1 MNENLFFINTYEDFL
16 LGNLENL
23 SIDKNIGTGAIVL
36 SSNNNK
42 YIEYGIY
49 TSQVINLKTF
59 KRLLVSWNCETPK
72 GTWIEVQARAFISYY
87 DDNKNSTYEWSDW
100 LSFGKWGTH
109 IKRSSKSP
117 DSHLAKISTDEFIIK
132 GNYTDTASKIQI
144 RALLHTENTNVT
156 PSIRQFIISYK
167 DNTPRINGIEIPS
180 NKIID
185 VPSYSQY
192 IRDKNIVSV
201 ICSPTSITMLLN
213 RRNENLIVEET
224 AWSCFDYDY
233 EAFGNWLFNV
243 AFASSLGYESFV
255 EYGNLKSLKRE
266 IYSGYPVAVSV
277 KYTNDINNLEYPY
290 IENAPITTAGNI
302 LVVRGFEK
310 KDGIDYVV
318 VNDPAG
324 KSNESVTRRYKLSE
338 FESAW
343 HRGSNIMYIIHDK
356 EVEINNN
363 RIEASLEL
371 KNNKENL
378 YSVLV
383 NDTYLDLSSD
393 FVKTILITYDNG
405 LTFEYLVPY
414 NNHYLALENKN
425 KCVIYIIGSDGF
437 TYVCN
442 CDELSY

>member
-167 DNTPRINGIEIPS
+167 DNTPRIKGIEIPS

-192 IRDKNIVSV
+192 IRDKNIGSV

-266 IYSGYPVAVSV
+266 IYSEYPVAVSV

-290 IENAPITTAGNI
+290 IENAPITTAGHI

-425 KCVIYIIGSDGF
+425 NCIIYIIGSDGF

-442 CDELSY
+442 C

>member
-72 GTWIEVQARAFISYY
+72 GTWIEIQARAFISYY
-87 DDNKNSTYEWSDW
+87 DDNENSTYEWSDW

-156 PSIRQFIISYK
+156 PSIRQFVISYK
-167 DNTPRINGIEIPS
+167 DNTPRLKNIEIPS
-180 NKIID
+180 DKIID

-192 IRDKNIVSV
+192 IRDKNIGSV

-266 IYSGYPVAVSV
+266 IYSEYPVAVSV
-277 KYTNDINNLEYPY
+277 KYTNDVNNLEYPY
-290 IENAPITTAGNI
+290 IENAPITTAGHI

-425 KCVIYIIGSDGF
+425 KCIIYIIGSDGF

-442 CDELSY
+442 C

>member
-87 DDNKNSTYEWSDW
+87 DDNENYTYEWSDW

-167 DNTPRINGIEIPS
+167 DNTPRIKGIEIPS

-192 IRDKNIVSV
+192 IRDKNIGSV

-290 IENAPITTAGNI
+290 IENAPITTAGHI

-343 HRGSNIMYIIHDK
+343 HRGSNIMYVIHDK

-363 RIEASLEL
+363 RIETSLEL

-425 KCVIYIIGSDGF
+425 KCKIYIVGSDGF

-442 CDELSY
+442 C

>member
-144 RALLHTENTNVT
+144 RALLHTENTNIT
-156 PSIRQFIISYK
+156 PSIRQFVISYK
-167 DNTPRINGIEIPS
+167 DNTPRLKSIEIPS
-180 NKIID
+180 DKIID

-192 IRDKNIVSV
+192 IRDKNIGSV

-290 IENAPITTAGNI
+290 IENAPITTAGHI

-338 FESAW
+338 FENAW
-343 HRGSNIMYIIHDK
+343 HRGSNIMYVIHDK
-356 EVEINNN
+356 KVEINNN

-371 KNNKENL
+371 
-378 YSVLV
+378 
-383 NDTYLDLSSD
+383 
-393 FVKTILITYDNG
+393 
-405 LTFEYLVPY
+405 
-414 NNHYLALENKN
+414 
-425 KCVIYIIGSDGF
+425 
-437 TYVCN
+437 
-442 CDELSY
+442 

>member
-1 MNENLFFINTYEDFL
+1 MEENLFFIKTCKDFL

-23 SIDKNIGTGAIVL
+23 SINKNIGSGAIVL

-49 TSQVINLKTF
+49 TSQVINLNTF

-72 GTWIEVQARAFISYY
+72 GTWIEVQARAFITYY
-87 DDNKNSTYEWSDW
+87 DDNKNPTYEWSDW

-109 IKRSSKSP
+109 IKRYSKSS

-132 GNYTDTASKIQI
+132 GSDMNTASKVQI
-144 RALLHTENTNVT
+144 RALLHTEDTSVT

-167 DNTPRINGIEIPS
+167 NNPQRIKSIEIPS
-180 NKIID
+180 DKIID

-192 IRDKNIVSV
+192 IRDKSIGGV

-233 EAFGNWLFNV
+233 DAFGNWLFNV

-255 EYGNLKSLKRE
+255 EYGNLKSLKKE
-266 IYSGYPVAVSV
+266 IYNGYPVAVSV

-290 IENAPITTAGNI
+290 IENAPMTTAGHL

-310 KDGIDYVV
+310 KNGIDYVV

-324 KSNESVTRRYKLSE
+324 KSNELVTRRYKLSE
-338 FESAW
+338 FENAW
-343 HRGSNIMYIIHDK
+343 YRGNNVMYIIHDK

-363 RIEASLEL
+363 KIKANLEL
-371 KNNKENL
+371 INIKDFL
-378 YSVLV
+378 YSVSI
-383 NDTYLDLSSD
+383 NDEPLDLSPH
-393 FVKTILITYDNG
+393 FAKTILLTYDNG
-405 LTFEYLVPY
+405 LTFEYLTPY
-414 NNHYLALENKN
+414 NDHYLTLKDINRCK
-425 KCVIYIIGSDGF
+425 IYIVGSDGF

-442 CDELSY
+442 C

>member
-72 GTWIEVQARAFISYY
+72 GTWIEIQARAFISYY
-87 DDNKNSTYEWSDW
+87 DDNENSTYEWSDW

-156 PSIRQFIISYK
+156 PSIRQFVISYK
-167 DNTPRINGIEIPS
+167 DNTPRLKSIEIAS

-192 IRDKNIVSV
+192 IRDKNIGSV

-266 IYSGYPVAVSV
+266 IYSEYPVAVSV

-290 IENAPITTAGNI
+290 IENAPITTAGHI

-425 KCVIYIIGSDGF
+425 KCIIYIIGSDGF

-442 CDELSY
+442 C

>member
-59 KRLLVSWNCETPK
+59 KILLVSWNCETPK

-132 GNYTDTASKIQI
+132 GSYTDTASKIQI

-192 IRDKNIVSV
+192 IRDKNIGSV

-266 IYSGYPVAVSV
+266 IYSEYPVAVSV

-290 IENAPITTAGNI
+290 IENAPITTAGHI

-425 KCVIYIIGSDGF
+425 NCKIYIVGSDGF

-442 CDELSY
+442 C

>member
-156 PSIRQFIISYK
+156 PSIRQFVISYK
-167 DNTPRINGIEIPS
+167 DNTPRLKNIEIPS
-180 NKIID
+180 DKIID

-192 IRDKNIVSV
+192 IRDKNIGSV

-290 IENAPITTAGNI
+290 IENAPITTAGHI

-343 HRGSNIMYIIHDK
+343 HRGSNIMYVIHDK
-356 EVEINNN
+356 EVEINNS
-363 RIEASLEL
+363 RIETSLEL

-393 FVKTILITYDNG
+393 FVKTILITYDNS

-425 KCVIYIIGSDGF
+425 KCIIYIIGSDGF

-442 CDELSY
+442 C

>member
-167 DNTPRINGIEIPS
+167 DNTPRIKGIEIPS

-192 IRDKNIVSV
+192 IRDKNIGSV

-290 IENAPITTAGNI
+290 IENAPITTAGHI

-338 FESAW
+338 FENAW
-343 HRGSNIMYIIHDK
+343 HRGSNIMYVIHDK
-356 EVEINNN
+356 KVEINNN

-425 KCVIYIIGSDGF
+425 NCKIYIVGSDGF

-442 CDELSY
+442 C

>member
-87 DDNKNSTYEWSDW
+87 DDNENSTYEWSDW

-167 DNTPRINGIEIPS
+167 DNTPRIKGIEIPS

-192 IRDKNIVSV
+192 IRDKNIGSV

-290 IENAPITTAGNI
+290 IENAPITTAGHI

-343 HRGSNIMYIIHDK
+343 HRGSNIMYVIHDK
-356 EVEINNN
+356 EVEINNS
-363 RIEASLEL
+363 RIETSLEL

-425 KCVIYIIGSDGF
+425 KCIIYIIGSDGF

-442 CDELSY
+442 C

>member
-132 GNYTDTASKIQI
+132 GSDMDTASKVQI
-144 RALLHTENTNVT
+144 RALLHSEDTNVT
-156 PSIRQFIISYK
+156 PSIRQFVISYK
-167 DNTPRINGIEIPS
+167 NNTPRLKGIEIPS

-192 IRDKNIVSV
+192 IRDKNIGSV

-266 IYSGYPVAVSV
+266 IYSEYPVAVSV

-290 IENAPITTAGNI
+290 IENAPITTAGHI

-425 KCVIYIIGSDGF
+425 KCIIYIIGSDGF

-442 CDELSY
+442 C

>member
-87 DDNKNSTYEWSDW
+87 DDNKNSTYECSDW

-167 DNTPRINGIEIPS
+167 DNTPRIKGIEIPS

-192 IRDKNIVSV
+192 IRDKNIGSV

-290 IENAPITTAGNI
+290 IENAPITTAGHI

-338 FESAW
+338 FENAW
-343 HRGSNIMYIIHDK
+343 HRGSNIMYVIHDK
-356 EVEINNN
+356 KVEINNN

-425 KCVIYIIGSDGF
+425 NCKIYIVRSDGF

-442 CDELSY
+442 C

>member
-72 GTWIEVQARAFISYY
+72 GTWIEIQARAFISYY
-87 DDNKNSTYEWSDW
+87 DDNENSTYEWSDW

-167 DNTPRINGIEIPS
+167 DNTPRIKGIEIPS

-192 IRDKNIVSV
+192 IRDKNIGSV

-290 IENAPITTAGNI
+290 IENAPITTAGHI

-343 HRGSNIMYIIHDK
+343 HRGSNIMYVIHDK
-356 EVEINNN
+356 KVEINNN

-405 LTFEYLVPY
+405 LTFESLVPY

-425 KCVIYIIGSDGF
+425 NCKIYIVGSDGF

-442 CDELSY
+442 C

>member
-87 DDNKNSTYEWSDW
+87 DDNENSTYEWSDW

-156 PSIRQFIISYK
+156 PSIRQFVISYK
-167 DNTPRINGIEIPS
+167 DNTPRIKGIEIPS

-192 IRDKNIVSV
+192 IRDKNIGSV

-290 IENAPITTAGNI
+290 IENAPITTAGHI

-338 FESAW
+338 FENAW
-343 HRGSNIMYIIHDK
+343 HRGSNIMYVIHDK
-356 EVEINNN
+356 KVEINNN

-425 KCVIYIIGSDGF
+425 KCIIYIIGSDGF

-442 CDELSY
+442 C

>member
-167 DNTPRINGIEIPS
+167 DNTPRIKGIEIPS
-180 NKIID
+180 DKIID

-192 IRDKNIVSV
+192 IRDKNIGSV

-266 IYSGYPVAVSV
+266 IYSEYPVAVSV

-290 IENAPITTAGNI
+290 IENAPITTAGHI

-442 CDELSY
+442 C

>member
-72 GTWIEVQARAFISYY
+72 GTWIEIQARAFISYY
-87 DDNKNSTYEWSDW
+87 DDNENSTYEWSDW

-167 DNTPRINGIEIPS
+167 DNTPRIKGIEIPS

-192 IRDKNIVSV
+192 IRDKNIGSV

-290 IENAPITTAGNI
+290 IENAPITTAGHI

-343 HRGSNIMYIIHDK
+343 HRGSNIMYVIHDK
-356 EVEINNN
+356 KVEINNN

-425 KCVIYIIGSDGF
+425 KCIIYIIGSDGF

-442 CDELSY
+442 C

>member
-1 MNENLFFINTYEDFL
+1 
-16 LGNLENL
+16 
-23 SIDKNIGTGAIVL
+23 
-36 SSNNNK
+36 
-42 YIEYGIY
+42 
-49 TSQVINLKTF
+49 
-59 KRLLVSWNCETPK
+59 
-72 GTWIEVQARAFISYY
+72 
-87 DDNKNSTYEWSDW
+87 
-100 LSFGKWGTH
+100 
-109 IKRSSKSP
+109 
-117 DSHLAKISTDEFIIK
+117 
-132 GNYTDTASKIQI
+132 
-144 RALLHTENTNVT
+144 
-156 PSIRQFIISYK
+156 
-167 DNTPRINGIEIPS
+167 
-180 NKIID
+180 
-185 VPSYSQY
+185 
-192 IRDKNIVSV
+192 
-201 ICSPTSITMLLN
+201 MLLN

-290 IENAPITTAGNI
+290 IENAPITTAGHI

-338 FESAW
+338 FENAW
-343 HRGSNIMYIIHDK
+343 HRGSNIMYVIHDK

-425 KCVIYIIGSDGF
+425 KCIIYIIGSDGF

-442 CDELSY
+442 C

>member
-87 DDNKNSTYEWSDW
+87 DDNENSTYEWSDW

-167 DNTPRINGIEIPS
+167 DNTPRIKGIEIPS

-192 IRDKNIVSV
+192 IRDKNIGSV

-290 IENAPITTAGNI
+290 IENAPITTAGHI

-343 HRGSNIMYIIHDK
+343 HRGSNIMYVIHDK
-356 EVEINNN
+356 EVEINNS
-363 RIEASLEL
+363 RIETSLEL

-425 KCVIYIIGSDGF
+425 NCKIYIVGSDGF

-442 CDELSY
+442 C

>member
-72 GTWIEVQARAFISYY
+72 GTWIEIQARAFISYY
-87 DDNKNSTYEWSDW
+87 DDNENSTYEWSDW

-132 GNYTDTASKIQI
+132 GSYTDTASKIQI

-167 DNTPRINGIEIPS
+167 DNTPRIKGIEIPS

-192 IRDKNIVSV
+192 IRDKNIGSV

-266 IYSGYPVAVSV
+266 IYSEYPVAVSV

-310 KDGIDYVV
+310 KDDIDYVE
-318 VNDPAG
+318 DREELTEERIKDMLDAR
-324 KSNESVTRRYKLSE
+324 EYK
-338 FESAW
+338 
-343 HRGSNIMYIIHDK
+343 
-356 EVEINNN
+356 
-363 RIEASLEL
+363 EL
-371 KNNKENL
+371 KEELETNMYPVDLAEILEEFDQKHM
-378 YSVLV
+378 VLV
-383 NDTYLDLSSD
+383 FRLLA
-393 FVKTILITYDNG
+393 KEEAAE
-405 LTFEYLVPY
+405 TFSYMNRYARRPDQ
-414 NNHYLALENKN
+414 
-425 KCVIYIIGSDGF
+425 CTDGF
-437 TYVCN
+437 RTGRDHGGNV
-442 CDELSY
+442 SG

>member
-167 DNTPRINGIEIPS
+167 DNTPRIKGIEIPS

-192 IRDKNIVSV
+192 IRDKNIGSV

-290 IENAPITTAGNI
+290 IENAPITTAGHI

-338 FESAW
+338 FENAW
-343 HRGSNIMYIIHDK
+343 HRGSNVMYVIHDK
-356 EVEINNN
+356 KVEINNN

-425 KCVIYIIGSDGF
+425 KCIIYIIGSDGF

-442 CDELSY
+442 C

>member
-72 GTWIEVQARAFISYY
+72 GTWIEIQARAFISYY

-156 PSIRQFIISYK
+156 PSIRQFVISYK
-167 DNTPRINGIEIPS
+167 DNTPRLKNIEIPS
-180 NKIID
+180 DKIID

-192 IRDKNIVSV
+192 IRDKNIGSV

-290 IENAPITTAGNI
+290 IENAPITTAGHI

-343 HRGSNIMYIIHDK
+343 HRGSNIMYVIHDK
-356 EVEINNN
+356 KVEINNN

-442 CDELSY
+442 C

>member
-167 DNTPRINGIEIPS
+167 DNTPRLKNIEIPS
-180 NKIID
+180 DKIID

-192 IRDKNIVSV
+192 IRDKNIGSV

-266 IYSGYPVAVSV
+266 IYSEYPVAVSV

-290 IENAPITTAGNI
+290 IENAPITTAGHI

-343 HRGSNIMYIIHDK
+343 HRGSNIMYVIHDK
-356 EVEINNN
+356 EVEINNS
-363 RIEASLEL
+363 RIETSLEL

-425 KCVIYIIGSDGF
+425 KCIIYIIGSDGF

-442 CDELSY
+442 C

>member
-167 DNTPRINGIEIPS
+167 DNTPRIKGIEIPS

-192 IRDKNIVSV
+192 IRDKNIGSV

-266 IYSGYPVAVSV
+266 IYSEYPVAVSV

-290 IENAPITTAGNI
+290 IENAPITTAGHI

-442 CDELSY
+442 C

>member
-16 LGNLENL
+16 FGNLENL

-156 PSIRQFIISYK
+156 PSIRQFVISYK
-167 DNTPRINGIEIPS
+167 DNTPRLKNIEIPS
-180 NKIID
+180 DKIID

-192 IRDKNIVSV
+192 IRDKNIGSV

-266 IYSGYPVAVSV
+266 IYSEYPVAVSV

-290 IENAPITTAGNI
+290 IENAPITTAGHI

-324 KSNESVTRRYKLSE
+324 KSNESVIRRYKLSE

-343 HRGSNIMYIIHDK
+343 HRGSNIMYVIHDK
-356 EVEINNN
+356 EVEINNS
-363 RIEASLEL
+363 RIETSLEL

-425 KCVIYIIGSDGF
+425 KCNHTNLNNIYF
-437 TYVCN
+437 
-442 CDELSY
+442 

>member
-23 SIDKNIGTGAIVL
+23 SIDKNIDTGAIVL

-167 DNTPRINGIEIPS
+167 DNTPRIKGIEIPS

-192 IRDKNIVSV
+192 IRDKNIGSV

-266 IYSGYPVAVSV
+266 IYSEYPVAVSM

-290 IENAPITTAGNI
+290 IENAPITTAGHI

-338 FESAW
+338 FENAW
-343 HRGSNIMYIIHDK
+343 HRGSNIMYVIHDK
-356 EVEINNN
+356 KVEINNN

-405 LTFEYLVPY
+405 LTFESLVPF

-425 KCVIYIIGSDGF
+425 NCKIYIVGSDGF

-442 CDELSY
+442 C

>member
-156 PSIRQFIISYK
+156 PSIRQFVISYK
-167 DNTPRINGIEIPS
+167 DNTPRLKNIEIPS
-180 NKIID
+180 DKIID

-192 IRDKNIVSV
+192 IRDKNIGSV

-290 IENAPITTAGNI
+290 IENDPITTAGHI

-425 KCVIYIIGSDGF
+425 KCIIYIIGSDGF

-442 CDELSY
+442 C

>member
-87 DDNKNSTYEWSDW
+87 DDNENSTYEWSDW

-156 PSIRQFIISYK
+156 PSIRQFVISYK
-167 DNTPRINGIEIPS
+167 DNTPRLKNIEIPS
-180 NKIID
+180 DKIID

-192 IRDKNIVSV
+192 IRDKNIGSV

-290 IENAPITTAGNI
+290 IENAPITTAGHI

-356 EVEINNN
+356 EVEINNS
-363 RIEASLEL
+363 RIETSLEL

-442 CDELSY
+442 C

>member
-167 DNTPRINGIEIPS
+167 DNTPRIKGIEIPS

-192 IRDKNIVSV
+192 IRDKNIGSV

-290 IENAPITTAGNI
+290 IENAPITTAGHI

-343 HRGSNIMYIIHDK
+343 HRGSNIMYVIHDK
-356 EVEINNN
+356 KVEIKNN

-378 YSVLV
+378 YSVLI

-442 CDELSY
+442 C

>member
-87 DDNKNSTYEWSDW
+87 DDNENSTYEWSDW

-156 PSIRQFIISYK
+156 PSIRQFVISYK
-167 DNTPRINGIEIPS
+167 DNTPRLKNIEIPS
-180 NKIID
+180 DKIID

-192 IRDKNIVSV
+192 IRDKNIGSV

-290 IENAPITTAGNI
+290 IENAPITTAGHI

-343 HRGSNIMYIIHDK
+343 HRGSNIMYVIHDK
-356 EVEINNN
+356 EVEINNS
-363 RIEASLEL
+363 RIETSLEL

-425 KCVIYIIGSDGF
+425 KCIIYIIGSDGF

-442 CDELSY
+442 C

>member
-167 DNTPRINGIEIPS
+167 DNTPRIKGIEIPS

-192 IRDKNIVSV
+192 IRDKNIGSV

-290 IENAPITTAGNI
+290 IENAPITTAGHI

-356 EVEINNN
+356 EVEINNS
-363 RIEASLEL
+363 RIETSLEL

-425 KCVIYIIGSDGF
+425 KCIIYIIGSDGF

-442 CDELSY
+442 C

>member
-87 DDNKNSTYEWSDW
+87 DDNENSTYEWSDW

-156 PSIRQFIISYK
+156 PSIRQFVISYK
-167 DNTPRINGIEIPS
+167 DNTPRLKGIEIPS
-180 NKIID
+180 DKIID

-192 IRDKNIVSV
+192 IRDKNIGSV

-290 IENAPITTAGNI
+290 IENAPITTAGHI

-425 KCVIYIIGSDGF
+425 NCKIYIVGSDGF

-442 CDELSY
+442 C

>member
-87 DDNKNSTYEWSDW
+87 DDNENSTYEWSDW

-156 PSIRQFIISYK
+156 PSIRQFVISYK
-167 DNTPRINGIEIPS
+167 DNTPRLKNIEIPS
-180 NKIID
+180 DKIID

-192 IRDKNIVSV
+192 IRDKNIGSV

-266 IYSGYPVAVSV
+266 IYSEYPVAVSV

-290 IENAPITTAGNI
+290 IENAPITTAGHI

-343 HRGSNIMYIIHDK
+343 HRGSNIMYVIHDK
-356 EVEINNN
+356 KVEINNN

-442 CDELSY
+442 C

>member
-167 DNTPRINGIEIPS
+167 DNTPRIKGIEIPS

-192 IRDKNIVSV
+192 IRDKNIGSV

-290 IENAPITTAGNI
+290 IENAPITTAGHI

-343 HRGSNIMYIIHDK
+343 HRGSNIMYVIHDK

-393 FVKTILITYDNG
+393 FVKTILITYDNS

-442 CDELSY
+442 C

>member
-167 DNTPRINGIEIPS
+167 DNTPRIKGIEIPS
-180 NKIID
+180 DKIID

-192 IRDKNIVSV
+192 IRDKNIGSV

-266 IYSGYPVAVSV
+266 IYSEYPVAVSV

-290 IENAPITTAGNI
+290 IENAPITTAGHI

-425 KCVIYIIGSDGF
+425 KCIIYIIGSDGF

-442 CDELSY
+442 C

>member
-167 DNTPRINGIEIPS
+167 DNTPRIKGIEIPS
-180 NKIID
+180 DKIID

-192 IRDKNIVSV
+192 IRDKNIGSV

-290 IENAPITTAGNI
+290 IENAPITTAGHI

-343 HRGSNIMYIIHDK
+343 HRGSNIMYVIHDK

-442 CDELSY
+442 C